1 MSVYIY
7 RIVNLFELVNQ
18 ELSHNGVFLS
28 DRSISKDKKAL
39 CLDLKKNSRHS
50 RNNINIIQ

>member
-1 MSVYIY
+1 MSVYIF

-18 ELSHNGVFLS
+18 ELSQSGLFLS
-28 DRSISKDKKAL
+28 DRSIPKDKKTL
-39 CLDLKKNSRHS
+39 CLDLKKNSRHF